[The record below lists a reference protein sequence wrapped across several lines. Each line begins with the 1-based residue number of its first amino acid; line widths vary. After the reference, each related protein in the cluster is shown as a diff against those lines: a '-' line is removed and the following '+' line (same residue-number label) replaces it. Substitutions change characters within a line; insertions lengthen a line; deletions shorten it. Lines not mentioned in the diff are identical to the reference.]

1 MPALATIVEYL
12 DRFAPRELAAE
23 WDNTGLLLGERDVS
37 VDRVMTC
44 LTVTPESAAEAI
56 LEKAELIV
64 SHHPILFRGV
74 KRLTDANPEGRM
86 LLALA
91 RAGVSVYSPHTSFD
105 NTVGGINDHLAALLG
120 LQAVE
125 PLRRASKGRSY
136 KIVVFV
142 PDKDL
147 QKVSDALFA
156 AGAGHIGQYGE
167 CSYRLEG
174 TGTFFGSEASNPTV
188 GQKGRREEVK
198 EWRLEVVCPERSLP
212 GALAAMRR
220 AHSYEEPAYD
230 VYPLHP
236 GMTGSGEGRVG
247 VLARPTTLGQLAQ
260 SLKSALKAGMVQL
273 VGDSSRPVQRVAV
286 VCGAGGEFLND
297 ALHARAEV
305 FLTGEMR
312 FHDYLVAQAQG
323 LGVILPG
330 HHATERCG
338 VEMLAD
344 RLQKQWPELT
354 VWASRKDRDPVTWV

>member
-1 MPALATIVEYL
+1 
-12 DRFAPRELAAE
+12 
-23 WDNTGLLLGERDVS
+23 
-37 VDRVMTC
+37 
-44 LTVTPESAAEAI
+44 
-56 LEKAELIV
+56 
-64 SHHPILFRGV
+64 
-74 KRLTDANPEGRM
+74 
-86 LLALA
+86 
-91 RAGVSVYSPHTSFD
+91 
-105 NTVGGINDHLAALLG
+105 
-120 LQAVE
+120 
-125 PLRRASKGRSY
+125 
-136 KIVVFV
+136 
-142 PDKDL
+142 
-147 QKVSDALFA
+147 
-156 AGAGHIGQYGE
+156 
-167 CSYRLEG
+167 
-174 TGTFFGSEASNPTV
+174 
-188 GQKGRREEVK
+188 
-198 EWRLEVVCPERSLP
+198 
-212 GALAAMRR
+212 MRR